1 MTKRS
6 IPVPTAVVQVSD
18 RTSDGELARALKQA
32 TEHWESL
39 QADLHDRHMDR
50 GRAGT
55 KQKRKPKSWITLIK
69 KPRRPA
75 KAA

>member
-6 IPVPTAVVQVSD
+6 IPVPTAVVQLSD
-18 RTSDGELARALKQA
+18 RTSDGELAGALKQA

-39 QADLHDRHMDR
+39 QADHDRHMDQ

-55 KQKRKPKSWITLIK
+55 KQKRKPKSWITFIK